1 MGTTT
6 GMNRFL
12 MLMASAMGL
21 GLSPVLP
28 GTCGALLGV
37 AIHAVIATMFPTPWH
52 HRLLMFAFLAVSA
65 ASVALT
71 PWAERYWKEKDP
83 GRFVLDEVAGY
94 LLVPL
99 LFHDGDWM
107 KIALWGFFLF
117 RIFDIF
123 KLIPPA
129 RLVDQTLHGPW
140 GVLLDDLISAGY
152 AAIILYLVHWFGPAW
167 ILGPT

>member
-1 MGTTT
+1 MTVGRT
-6 GMNRFL
+6 RLL
-12 MLMASAMGL
+12 MLAASAMGL

-37 AIHAVIATMFPTPWH
+37 AVHAGIETLFPPVWH
-52 HRLLMFAFLAVSA
+52 HKLLMFAFLSVSA
-65 ASVALT
+65 ACVLMT
-71 PWAERYWKEKDP
+71 PWAERYWNEKDP

-99 LFHDGDWM
+99 LFQEGDWM
-107 KIALWGFFLF
+107 KTALWGFLLF
-117 RIFDIF
+117 RVFDIF

-129 RLVDQTLHGPW
+129 RLVDETLHGPW

-152 AAIILYLVHWFGPAW
+152 AAIILYFVYWFGPAGV
-167 ILGPT
+167 LGPS

>member
-1 MGTTT
+1 METTY
-6 GMNRFL
+6 GRNRLL
-12 MLMASAMGL
+12 MLLASAMGL
-21 GLSPVLP
+21 GLSPVMP

-37 AIHAVIATMFPTPWH
+37 AIHGGIAMLFPEAWH
-52 HRLLMFAFLAVSA
+52 HRLLMFAFLGVSA
-65 ASVALT
+65 ASVCLT
-71 PWAERYWKEKDP
+71 PWAERYWAEKDP

-99 LFHDGDWM
+99 LFHNGPWL
-107 KIALWGFFLF
+107 KTALWGFVLF

-129 RLVDQTLHGPW
+129 RLVDETVHGPW

-152 AAIILYLVHWFGPAW
+152 AAIILYFVHWFGPGW
-167 ILGPT
+167 VLGPS